1 MNGAAAASAFSLIL
15 GLVLGIA
22 ALLFLVLKTRNHAV
36 TALVVAGSIAGL
48 IGGMKPVAVINS
60 LTKGFGS
67 TLATIGLVI
76 GFGVMMG
83 RLLEVSGAAER
94 IALSFVKWLGEK
106 RVEWALV
113 FTGYIVSIPIFCDS
127 GFVIL
132 SPLVKAFA
140 KTTKK
145 SVVTLGVCLAGGL
158 VLTHH
163 CVPPTPG
170 PLGAAGIFGVDIG
183 LMILV
188 GIIVTLPTM
197 AVIVWYARR
206 MGPRVEARMR
216 KEEQELTPRQA
227 FDAFKENEKERGKEL
242 PSLAMSLGPILLPV
256 ILIFMNT
263 GASLFPNLKDTAI
276 VQILSFI
283 GHPVISVGLG
293 VVLAAYTLCRKMPR
307 SQVIADMEKGVESAG
322 IILLVT
328 GAGGAL
334 GGVLRDSGAGN
345 VIGQYASGLPLPP
358 IMIPFIIATIVR
370 LIQGSG
376 TVAIITAAGISAPIL
391 ANIPHVS
398 VVMAAQACCVGSMCC
413 AYFNDSYF
421 WVVNR
426 ILGVKEARDQIR
438 TWTVTTGLC
447 WISSMIVLLI
457 VNAIFG

>member
-1 MNGAAAASAFSLIL
+1 MTGTAAVSGFQLIL

-22 ALLFLVLKTRNHAV
+22 ALLFLVLRTRNHAV
-36 TALVVAGSIAGL
+36 LALVVAGSIAGL
-48 IGGMKPVAVINS
+48 VGGMKPGAVISS

-83 RLLEVSGAAER
+83 RILEVSGAAER

-140 KTTKK
+140 KTTRK
-145 SVVTLGVCLAGGL
+145 SVITLGVCLAGGL
-158 VLTHH
+158 VVTHH

-183 LMILV
+183 LMILWGV
-188 GIIVTLPTM
+188 IITLPTT

-206 MGPRVEARMR
+206 IGPRIDARIR
-216 KEEQELTPRQA
+216 REEQELTPEQA
-227 FDAFKENEKERGKEL
+227 FDTFKEKALEREKEL
-242 PSLAMSLGPILLPV
+242 PSLAISLAPILIPV
-256 ILIFMNT
+256 FLIFLNT
-263 GASLFPNLKDTAI
+263 GAALFPAAKGTLI
-276 VQILSFI
+276 VEILSFI
-283 GHPVISVGLG
+283 GNPVISVGLG
-293 VVLAAYTLCRKMPR
+293 VALAAYALVPKRPR
-307 SQVIADMEKGVESAG
+307 AQVIADMEKGVESAG

-345 VIGQYASGLPLPP
+345 VIGQYAASLPLPP

-376 TVAIITAAGISAPIL
+376 TVAIITAASISAPIL
-391 ANIPHVS
+391 AHIPNVNL
-398 VVMAAQACCVGSMCC
+398 VMAAQACCVGSMAF

-426 ILGVKEARDQIR
+426 ILGVKEAKDQIQ
-438 TWTVTTGLC
+438 TWSFTTTLC
-447 WISSMIVLLI
+447 WLSSMIVLLI